1 MPLEMGKLVADVV
14 VRVVEGERV
23 AVVKDEVVT
32 FNVVVTSF
40 PSSPLVVVTLAV
52 SVATG
57 LVTVVSLALD

>member
-1 MPLEMGKLVADVV
+1 MPLEMGNLVADVV
-14 VRVVEGERV
+14 AEVDAERVLVMEDERV
-23 AVVKDEVVT
+23 A
-32 FNVVVTSF
+32 VTSF